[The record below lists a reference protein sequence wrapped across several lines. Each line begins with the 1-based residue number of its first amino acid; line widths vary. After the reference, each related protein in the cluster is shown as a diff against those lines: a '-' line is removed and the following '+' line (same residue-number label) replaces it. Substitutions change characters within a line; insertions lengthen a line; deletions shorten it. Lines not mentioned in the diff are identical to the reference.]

1 MTYLDLTPGELDR
14 LSEFHKQHPK
24 NTLRIY
30 SDELVDFESKKYR
43 KHVTD
48 FNGNETDIADP
59 TFD

>member
-1 MTYLDLTPGELDR
+1 MPY
-14 LSEFHKQHPK
+14 
-24 NTLRIY
+24 Y

-43 KHVTD
+43 KRVTD